1 MDDVKAEHDR
11 SEAANKAAHDK
22 SEAKAA
28 AAHDRD
34 KAEHDGSTQAEGAT

>member
-11 SEAANKAAHDK
+11 SEAANKAAHD
-22 SEAKAA
+22 
-28 AAHDRD
+28 RD